1 MKSNLDR
8 IMENPDF
15 RAELLLQGLY
25 IEMAESIQ
33 AIRMS
38 RGLNQVDLAKLIGT
52 TQSGVSRFENLSQCS
67 FTLRSL
73 AGFADALNCELKVSL
88 VPKDG

>member
-1 MKSNLDR
+1 MMNHLDKM
-8 IMENPDF
+8 MENQDF
-15 RAELLLQGLY
+15 RTEVILQGLY
-25 IEMAESIQ
+25 MDLAQSVQ

-38 RGLNQVDLAKLIGT
+38 RGLNQADLAKLIGT

-73 AGFADALNCELKVSL
+73 ARFADALNCELKVSL

>member
-1 MKSNLDR
+1 MNHLDKM
-8 IMENPDF
+8 MENQDF
-15 RAELLLQGLY
+15 RAEVILQGLY
-25 IEMAESIQ
+25 MDLAQSVQ

-38 RGLNQVDLAKLIGT
+38 RGLNQADLAKLVGT

-73 AGFADALNCELKVSL
+73 ARFADALNCELKVSL

>member
-1 MKSNLDR
+1 MNHLDK
-8 IMENPDF
+8 MMGNQDF
-15 RAELLLQGLY
+15 RAEVILQGLY
-25 IEMAESIQ
+25 MDLAQSVQ

-38 RGLNQVDLAKLIGT
+38 RGLNQADVAKLIGT
-52 TQSGVSRFENLSQCS
+52 TQSGVSRFENLCQCS

-73 AGFADALNCELKVSL
+73 ARFADALNCELKVSL

>member
-1 MKSNLDR
+1 MNHLDKM
-8 IMENPDF
+8 MENQDF
-15 RAELLLQGLY
+15 RAEVILQGLY
-25 IEMAESIQ
+25 MDLAQSVQ

-73 AGFADALNCELKVSL
+73 ARFADALNCELKVSL

>member
-1 MKSNLDR
+1 MNHLDKM
-8 IMENPDF
+8 MENQDF
-15 RAELLLQGLY
+15 RTEVILQGLY
-25 IEMAESIQ
+25 MDLAQSVQ

-38 RGLNQVDLAKLIGT
+38 RGLNQADLAKLIGT

-73 AGFADALNCELKVSL
+73 ARFADALNCELKVSL

>member
-1 MKSNLDR
+1 M
-8 IMENPDF
+8 MENQDF
-15 RAELLLQGLY
+15 RTEVILQGLY
-25 IEMAESIQ
+25 MDLAQSVQ

-38 RGLNQVDLAKLIGT
+38 RGLNQADLAKLIGT

-73 AGFADALNCELKVSL
+73 ARFADALNCELKVSL

>member
-1 MKSNLDR
+1 M
-8 IMENPDF
+8 MENQDF
-15 RAELLLQGLY
+15 RAEVILQGLY
-25 IEMAESIQ
+25 MGLAQSVQ

-73 AGFADALNCELKVSL
+73 ARFADALNCELKVSL
-88 VPKDG
+88 VPKDEN